1 MHDSNSFFSL
11 SRLLQ
16 HLALPRSC
24 QLGRGKVE
32 LPPMDPLTRKVSIVS
47 HRSRRKPLSEEIQQI
62 YRLLSATLILMIL
75 GSTVG
80 LLGINSQRAAKGY
93 TLQQLQ
99 LTYETLSSDK
109 RNIEH
114 QLTEAQS
121 INSMDAENPMIKEMT
136 FLENSALTY
145 IDEDSSLAQN

>member
-1 MHDSNSFFSL
+1 
-11 SRLLQ
+11 
-16 HLALPRSC
+16 
-24 QLGRGKVE
+24 
-32 LPPMDPLTRKVSIVS
+32 MDPLTRQVKPVS
-47 HRSRRKPLSEEIQQI
+47 HRTRRKPLSEEVQQI
-62 YRLLSATLILMIL
+62 YRLLTGTLVLMII

-109 RNIEH
+109 RQIEH

-121 INSMDAENPMIKEMT
+121 INNMDTESALIKQMT
-136 FLENSALTY
+136 FLEKSALTY